1 MILRFIVVAFVY
13 HDFVD
18 GYPDDCGCYDHHEG
32 YGCHDDADGFPQF
45 RQNATPVEHESG
57 MRRDDHRI
65 MKMIGLKRTT
75 LMFKP
80 HDLAQML
87 RLATARA
94 ACPAN
99 VYQSQAWCSTDNDLA
114 AQALFQNY
122 RYKTPYVSS
131 LHNLNMYIYIY
142 NLSSR
147 LYTSPPLDVALYDV
161 GLSRNDLP
169 I

>member
-1 MILRFIVVAFVY
+1 MTLLMVTLMILVVMIIM
-13 HDFVD
+13 
-18 GYPDDCGCYDHHEG
+18 
-32 YGCHDDADGFPQF
+32 GFPQF
-45 RQNATPVEHESG
+45 RQNAAPVEHESG

-131 LHNLNMYIYIY
+131 LHK
-142 NLSSR
+142 
-147 LYTSPPLDVALYDV
+147 
-161 GLSRNDLP
+161 
-169 I
+169 

>member
-1 MILRFIVVAFVY
+1 MILIITFAIARILSMILRFIVVAFVY

-80 HDLAQML
+80 HDLG
-87 RLATARA
+87 
-94 ACPAN
+94 PN
-99 VYQSQAWCSTDNDLA
+99 VAPGHSKSRMPGKRVSISGLVLYRQRPSSASIISELQVQDPICKQSA
-114 AQALFQNY
+114 
-122 RYKTPYVSS
+122 
-131 LHNLNMYIYIY
+131 
-142 NLSSR
+142 
-147 LYTSPPLDVALYDV
+147 
-161 GLSRNDLP
+161 
-169 I
+169 